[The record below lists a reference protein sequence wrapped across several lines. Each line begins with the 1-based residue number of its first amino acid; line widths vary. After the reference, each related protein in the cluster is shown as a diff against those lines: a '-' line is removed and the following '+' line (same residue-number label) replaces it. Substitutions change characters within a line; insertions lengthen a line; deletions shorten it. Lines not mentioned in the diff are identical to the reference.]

1 MGRGMSTFD
10 LLGDLPSGQRTLMRI
25 FLRRVQMSLSELDA
39 DVAELPVE
47 KRLTSDE
54 LRATLVILLEQG
66 WLRQEEQNGQ
76 TVYTVQQASR

>member
-1 MGRGMSTFD
+1 MSTFD

-39 DVAELPVE
+39 AVAELPVE